1 MEMFDVRNVVKEP
14 DALLAVTE
22 NPRHRAILLNFR
34 RHALLEVS
42 GLWEQILVP
51 DMMVDDPFYRLNENG
66 NSLHLRGMTE
76 VGDFYRG
83 ITEAG
88 LNVFGPISENIAVA
102 DWGLAIES
110 YFGNFVTGSALL
122 EQGEDIDDPDA
133 HYQLTHYMASFWP
146 YDEDCRLVGEHI
158 YEDSGSRTIVKM
170 DPADVVSPAMAR
182 TALAPLLA
190 SPPPA
195 ILGSGDELE

>member
-1 MEMFDVRNVVKEP
+1 MEMFDVRNVVKMP
-14 DALLAVTE
+14 DALLEVTE

-42 GLWEQILVP
+42 GLWEQIFEP
-51 DMMVDDPFYRLNENG
+51 GMMVEEPVYRLNENG
-66 NSLHLRGMTE
+66 NSLHLRGRAE
-76 VGDFYRG
+76 VSAFYRG
-83 ITEAG
+83 ITDAG

-110 YFGNFVTGSALL
+110 HFGNYIPGSVLI
-122 EQGEDIDDPDA
+122 EQGEDVDDPDA

-146 YDEDCRLVGEHI
+146 YDDDCRLKGEHI
-158 YEDSGSRTIVKM
+158 YEDTGSRKIVKV
-170 DPADVVSPAMAR
+170 DPADVVSPAQAR
-182 TALAPLLA
+182 GALAPFLA

-195 ILGSGDELE
+195 SLGSSDEV